1 MSKFKTKK
9 GKGSPGI
16 NTSSLPDIIFML
28 LFFFMV
34 TTVMREVTVMVK
46 QNMPSASEVQK
57 LERKSLVSFI
67 YIGEPKE
74 SKKYGTNARIQL
86 NDSFA
91 NVDDVPL
98 FIAREKESRDEVDR
112 KLLTTS
118 LKVDGDTKMGVV
130 TDVKQE
136 LRKSNALKI
145 NYSTKKVSAD
155 NGWKKKAK
163 IEEEER

>member
-1 MSKFKTKK
+1 MSRFKTKK
-9 GKGSPGI
+9 GKESPGI

-86 NDSFA
+86 NDVFA
-91 NVDDVPL
+91 KVEDVPL

-145 NYSTKKVSAD
+145 NYSTKKVSAEKL
-155 NGWKKKAK
+155 N
-163 IEEEER
+163 R